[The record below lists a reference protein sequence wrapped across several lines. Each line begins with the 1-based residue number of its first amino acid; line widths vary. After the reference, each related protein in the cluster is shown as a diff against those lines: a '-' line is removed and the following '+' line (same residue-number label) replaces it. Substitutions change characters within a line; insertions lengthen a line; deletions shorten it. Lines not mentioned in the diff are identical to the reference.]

1 MADGISL
8 LLTSFLLF
16 TTSALAATYMEGF
29 LKNGNFEEKPRPG
42 AIKKTVLKGKYAL
55 PSWEINGFVE
65 YISAGPQPGGMY
77 FNVAH
82 GVHAVRLGNEASISQ
97 TITIKAGSLY
107 ALTFG
112 ASRTCAQDEVLR
124 VSVGTVFGDLP
135 LQTLYSSNGGDTYAW
150 GFKLNA
156 TVVKVSFRNTG
167 VQEDPACGPLIDAV
181 AIKELFPPMPTRDFV
196 LLAWIF
202 KFQRF
207 TIDSFPQTLF
217 SGSEIL
223 PALLCDNLVKNHG
236 FEEGPHRL
244 VNTSSGVLLPPRQED
259 LTSPLPGWMI
269 ESLKAVKFI
278 DKKHFNVPFGLAAV
292 ELVAGRESA
301 IAQILRTIPDK
312 VYGLTFT
319 IGDARNGCHGSMMVE
334 AFAAKDT
341 FKVPFESKG
350 KGEFKTVSFKFKAV
364 TARTRITF
372 YSSYYH
378 TRIDDFGSLCGPIL
392 DEVRVFPTA

>member
-1 MADGISL
+1 MAVGFSL
-8 LLTSFLLF
+8 LLALFLLF
-16 TTSALAATYMEGF
+16 IGSASASTYMEGF
-29 LKNGNFEEKPRPG
+29 LKNGNFEEKPKPG
-42 AIKKTVLKGKYAL
+42 AIRKTVLKGKNAL

-124 VSVGTVFGDLP
+124 VSVGPVFGDLP

-150 GFKLNA
+150 GFRLNA
-156 TVVKVSFRNTG
+156 TVVKVTFHNTG

-181 AIKELFPPMPTRDFV
+181 AIKELFPPMPTRD
-196 LLAWIF
+196 
-202 KFQRF
+202 
-207 TIDSFPQTLF
+207 
-217 SGSEIL
+217 
-223 PALLCDNLVKNHG
+223 
-236 FEEGPHRL
+236 
-244 VNTSSGVLLPPRQED
+244 

-278 DKKHFNVPFGLAAV
+278 DKRHFNVPFGLAAV

-301 IAQILRTIPDK
+301 IAQILRTTPNK
-312 VYGLTFT
+312 VYSLAFT

-334 AFAAKDT
+334 AVAAGDM

-350 KGEFKTVSFKFKAV
+350 KGESKTVSFKFKAIS
-364 TARTRITF
+364 ARTRITF

-378 TRIDDFGSLCGPIL
+378 TRIDDYGSLCGPIL
-392 DEVRVFPTA
+392 DEVRGSCNSYHPSRHMLYFCIYLGHVVFCCCMMLPSRGVRRKSLMDKMIVETM

>member
-1 MADGISL
+1 MAVGISL

-16 TTSALAATYMEGF
+16 TTSALAATYMEGE
-29 LKNGNFEEKPRPG
+29 LC
-42 AIKKTVLKGKYAL
+42 AL
-55 PSWEINGFVE
+55 FSLFACIICA
-65 YISAGPQPGGMY
+65 YSA
-77 FNVAH
+77 
-82 GVHAVRLGNEASISQ
+82 
-97 TITIKAGSLY
+97 K
-107 ALTFG
+107 LTFCYQG
-112 ASRTCAQDEVLR
+112 ALSTNAHKSFASSFSESL
-124 VSVGTVFGDLP
+124 VSMG
-135 LQTLYSSNGGDTYAW
+135 LY
-150 GFKLNA
+150 
-156 TVVKVSFRNTG
+156 VK
-167 VQEDPACGPLIDAV
+167 AV
-181 AIKELFPPMPTRDFV
+181 AFVDFV

-207 TIDSFPQTLF
+207 TIDSFPQTLL

-223 PALLCDNLVKNHG
+223 LALLC
-236 FEEGPHRL
+236 
-244 VNTSSGVLLPPRQED
+244 
-259 LTSPLPGWMI
+259 
-269 ESLKAVKFI
+269 
-278 DKKHFNVPFGLAAV
+278 
-292 ELVAGRESA
+292 GRESA